1 MGTDTTGTPRGAG
14 TPRGSG
20 PPQGAPPG
28 TGTTGTPPG
37 TGTTGTT
44 GTATTVVPLD
54 SPALLRSLHRDVLE
68 PSFPPAERTTEE
80 ELLAD
85 HAAGRLRSLGV
96 VEDGRVT
103 AGVVGAW
110 SPATRVLLVV
120 YLAIAPGRR
129 GSGVGGRLVAAAL
142 DAWAEALDPVLAVGE
157 VEHPAHHTASA
168 AYGDPEA
175 RLRFYARLGARV
187 LDVPYFQPGGSPG
200 GERVPALLLVALPLP
215 GSAGGATD
223 APGPPLRA
231 FLEENLREH
240 EGGVTGDRPTR
251 ELLEAASGP
260 RVALVDPADPV
271 ALAAVPVAVL
281 RDDELRAPA

>member
-28 TGTTGTPPG
+28 TGTTGT
-37 TGTTGTT
+37 TGTA

-54 SPALLRSLHRDVLE
+54 SPALWRSLHRDVLE

-80 ELLAD
+80 ELLAG

-110 SPATRVLLVV
+110 SPTTRVLLVE

-129 GSGVGGRLVAAAL
+129 GGGIGGRLVAAAL
-142 DAWAEALDPVLAVGE
+142 DAWAAALDPVLAVGE

-200 GERVPALLLVALPLP
+200 AERVPALLLVALPLP
-215 GSAGGATD
+215 GSASVAD

-240 EGGVTGDRPTR
+240 EGRVTGDRPTR
-251 ELLEAASGP
+251 ELLAAASGA